1 MADYY
6 EILGIARTASSA
18 EVRKA
23 YALIARE
30 RHPDRFTDPE
40 QRKAAQVSFTDATS
54 AFNTLAHD
62 AQRREYDL
70 ALARPK
76 LDTPERIAEDAFRRG
91 QAAMEQKDFHTAVE
105 LFKVAADRQPAK
117 AIHHA
122 ALAQALSRNPRW
134 AREAAAA
141 WVTALKMSP
150 KNAVWQVELGRLLTT
165 QGLKLRARRAF
176 EAALAVAPD
185 DESAR
190 EELLALD
197 PEPPPPTAG
206 GISGLLRRK

>member
-23 YALIARE
+23 YAVIARE

-40 QRKAAQVSFTDATS
+40 QRKAAQAYFTDATS
-54 AFNTLAHD
+54 AFNTLASD
-62 AQRREYDL
+62 TQRREYDL
-70 ALARPK
+70 SLSRPR
-76 LDTPERIAEDAFRRG
+76 LDTPERIAEDAFKRG

-117 AIHHA
+117 ALHHA
-122 ALAQALSRNPRW
+122 ALAQALARNPRW
-134 AREAAAA
+134 AREAATA
-141 WVTALKMSP
+141 WETALKMSP
-150 KNAVWQVELGRLLTT
+150 KNAAWHVELGRLLAA

-185 DESAR
+185 DASAR

-197 PEPPPPTAG
+197 PEPPAPAPG
-206 GISGLLRRK
+206 GLSGLLRRK